1 MSDKKKYLGIEG
13 ATAIVN
19 RINETISFIVTS
31 STTKKDAYTIESVR
45 MQGEVQAIDLTERHS
60 GSGSLSL
67 IEKIFQRY
75 AQKKCTIYIE
85 YEEFKLPVGY
95 FMVTT
100 SSTTIATSFMDNFDS
115 GPMAIQVFCTSVQGA
130 WIQSITLKTNIEIDG
145 DSTGQVVISEKA
157 ISTDNIAD
165 KAITKEKLADGI
177 APIII
182 ELTEADNEL
191 QQDIINN
198 FGKATIDSMF
208 PYGNISYYYNKDITS
223 DKLKEYYNAY
233 TNGTLI
239 FIKLSD
245 GGLDVMMPVQEMT
258 KDGIFISFSEFFLL
272 EFNFCGTASII
283 DNKLVCVLGVPYSS
297 REKYTIPKIG
307 INDIPIKFN
316 TSSGSTTVTVPTNE
330 RVYYYD
336 DDTAS
341 SSTRYP
347 KYSMGVHGN
356 ITFNLDFDGSIVQQY
371 HIEFRQYSSGKT
383 IRFPEWI
390 DFKELNPDTN
400 NNITINRDT
409 ENYTCIK
416 TNSEDT
422 YITIDITSTYDRYT
436 GIITAVPITT
446 GLYTK
451 YSKIKF
457 EFSNQG
463 SYADITPSSGTISDD
478 GILYTSTAGKFTYT
492 YKGTSY
498 DPNVTIDQ
506 YNPINET
513 ITI

>member
-130 WIQSITLKTNIEIDG
+130 WTQSITLKTNIEIDG

-157 ISTDNIAD
+157 VSTDNIAD
-165 KAITKEKLADGI
+165 KAITKEKLADDI

-198 FGKATIDSMF
+198 YGKAVLDSMF
-208 PYGNISYYYNKDITS
+208 PYGGIGYYYNKDITS
-223 DKLKEYYNAY
+223 DKLEEYCNAHT
-233 TNGTLI
+233 TNGASI
-239 FIKLSD
+239 FLKFPD
-245 GGLDVMMPVQEMT
+245 AGMVPVQVIF
-258 KDGIFISFSEFFLL
+258 GNIIFISFSEFLL
-272 EFNFCGTASII
+272 VEYNFCGMAEIV
-283 DNKLVCVLGVPYSS
+283 DNKLVCVLGTPMSS
-297 REKYTIPKIG
+297 REEYTIPKIG
-307 INDIPIKFN
+307 ITDIPIKFN
-316 TSSGSTTVTVPTNE
+316 TSSEFTTVTVPTNK

-336 DDTAS
+336 ATND
-341 SSTRYP
+341 STKYP
-347 KYSMGVHGN
+347 KYSMGEHGN
-356 ITFNLDFDGSIVQQY
+356 ITFNLDFDDSTVQQY

-400 NNITINRDT
+400 NNITINRDAK
-409 ENYTCIK
+409 NYTCIK

-422 YITIDITSTYDRYT
+422 YITIDITSTYGRYT

-446 GLYTK
+446 GQYTK

-457 EFSNQG
+457 KFSNQG

-506 YNPINET
+506 YNPINKT